1 MAKIQLGGTMIN
13 INEYLL
19 SKNKILKTIHATDE
33 TLFRIVRNE
42 ISKLGKDADLNH
54 IDVSEVKDFCY
65 GLDMDEDSPDNLLGL
80 FEDTDF
86 QGDVSEWDMSN
97 AEDTNSVF
105 YGCENFNCDL
115 SKWDMS
121 NVKVCRRMFERCTR
135 FDQDLS
141 SWDMKG
147 IKDIKSQRFM
157 FNLCK
162 MEEDK
167 SKWPKFY
174 F

>member
-1 MAKIQLGGTMIN
+1 MIN

-19 SKNKILKTIHATDE
+19 SKKKKIADIRATDE
-33 TLFRIVRNE
+33 TLYRIVRNE
-42 ISKLGKDADLNH
+42 IARLGKDADLNH
-54 IDVSEVKDFCY
+54 IDVSEVKNFFY
-65 GLDMDEDSPDNLLGL
+65 GLDWDDNMPDNLLGL
-80 FEDTDF
+80 FENTEF
-86 QGDVSEWDMSN
+86 CGDVSGWNMSN
-97 AEDTNSVF
+97 AEDTNTMF

-147 IKDIKSQRFM
+147 IKNIKSQRFM

-162 MEEDK
+162 MENDK